1 MKKLIIVLLS
11 IVFIPLASADEL
23 KIKGYIKSDPIRGA
37 NHYLISNDCGNV
49 KARIKPNPIWP
60 RDSGHYLIIDKEG
73 NESGRIR
80 PNYLN
85 KDSYIIETN
94 MEDY

>member
-11 IVFIPLASADEL
+11 VVFIPLAWADEL

-37 NHYLISNDCGNV
+37 NHYLISNDGGNV
-49 KARIKPNPIWP
+49 KARIKPDPLLP
-60 RDSGHYLIIDKEG
+60 GDSGHYLIIDKEG

-85 KDSYIIETN
+85 KDSYIIEIIK
-94 MEDY
+94 DD